1 MHQAS
6 VGGSCFAADAMKAH
20 APSYSQMGDANLKSR
35 KSRTLS
41 DPNIWMV

>member
-20 APSYSQMGDANLKSR
+20 APSYGQMRDAKVEEQKISYL
-35 KSRTLS
+35 
-41 DPNIWMV
+41 V